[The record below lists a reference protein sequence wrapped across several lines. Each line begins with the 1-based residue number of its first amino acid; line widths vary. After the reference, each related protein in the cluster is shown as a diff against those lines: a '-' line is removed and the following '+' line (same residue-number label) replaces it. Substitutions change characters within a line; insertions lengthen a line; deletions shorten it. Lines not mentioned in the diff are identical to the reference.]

1 MSISSVLAHFFLSK
15 TFLLKGE
22 KLILRYRFEK
32 DLSGEMNPEEVRY
45 WLDQIVNFSYFVG
58 IPTLLNSQDCM
69 EFLSRIQVYEREVAP
84 LTLGFLSDVVEVP
97 TIDVIE
103 KFIGLRTEAEGLS
116 SDNYHEKVS
125 MRVMERNLQI
135 KGYLVHGDSTCF
147 RCGGAIPTLE
157 NIGQYPGAISRT
169 DNETEICSECGS
181 DEALECMRG
190 TLSDQSRWAIQG
202 VFRNSIDS

>member
-1 MSISSVLAHFFLSK
+1 MSFSSNLAYLFLSK

-22 KLILRYRFEK
+22 KLILGYKFEK

-45 WLDQIVNFSYFVG
+45 WLDQLVNFCFFVG
-58 IPTLLNSQDCM
+58 VPNLLNSQDCM

-84 LTLGFLSDVVEVP
+84 LTIGYLSGVEEIP
-97 TIDVIE
+97 TIDLIE
-103 KFIGLRTEAEGLS
+103 KFVGLRTTAESLPLDDYS
-116 SDNYHEKVS
+116 EKVN
-125 MRVMERNLQI
+125 MRVMERNLQL
-135 KGYLVHGDSTCF
+135 KGYLIHGDYTCF

-169 DNETEICSECGS
+169 DNATEICSECGS

-190 TLSDQSRWAIQG
+190 NLSNQSRWAIQS
-202 VFRNSIDS
+202 VYRNSIDI